1 MTPGTA
7 ITYLRRGRRVRAS
20 GIVIATRG
28 GLAQVKPANGKWK
41 SVWLTPAEIADG
53 AAKLPPIPR
62 RAAVRCPGRAKPVR
76 PHHPA
81 MIALWQHLH
90 RECEASLIPNPS
102 PTFILAWNHGHL
114 TATQELIPATLPPS
128 ESHQSPPKPVP

>member
-1 MTPGTA
+1 MTPGAA

-62 RAAVRCPGRAKPVR
+62 RAAG
-76 PHHPA
+76 
-81 MIALWQHLH
+81 
-90 RECEASLIPNPS
+90 
-102 PTFILAWNHGHL
+102 
-114 TATQELIPATLPPS
+114 ATQELIPATLPPS